1 MSPPDDAAATAVRS
15 RREGFLIGAAVGA
28 ALAAGSPPP
37 PDRSRAPIALADSL
51 LGELVGGGVDLRRM
65 SRSWVTWYRSDGLD
79 ADPITAMALQH
90 LEEFDAP
97 TDQLPQ
103 PSAIAIA
110 AALPAA
116 LAAASPRAMVSGTF
130 HVARMLDPR
139 PETGLVATAIVVAA
153 AALIDGQR
161 DVLPEAVTFLRA
173 NDAPA
178 ALVEQFRAVAR
189 DRHIPPPQPRGPH
202 PDPAAVAIWALG
214 ELDRHSRSVDLLHD
228 LGNAGVSSTAGAI
241 LGALAGARD
250 GISSWPDAWLQSGG
264 EDVSRRQ
271 KMASRLG

>member
-1 MSPPDDAAATAVRS
+1 MSRPDDDAATAVRS
-15 RREGFLIGAAVGA
+15 RREGLLVGAAVGA

-37 PDRSRAPIALADSL
+37 PERSRAPIALADAL

-79 ADPITAMALQH
+79 ADPILAMALQH

-139 PETGLVATAIVVAA
+139 PTTGLVATAIVVAA

-178 ALVEQFRAVAR
+178 PLVEQFRAVAR
-189 DRHIPPPQPRGPH
+189 DRHIPPPSPRGPH
-202 PDPAAVAIWALG
+202 PDPATVATWVLG
-214 ELDRHSRSVDLLHD
+214 ELDRHSRSVDLLHNLVD
-228 LGNAGVSSTAGAI
+228 AGVSSTAGAI

-250 GISSWPDAWLQSGG
+250 GVASWPDRWLQGG
-264 EDVSRRQ
+264 GDDVSRRQ